1 MRPAHREREERFRA
15 LYAAHHLDVLRFVA
29 RRAHQDAAEDVVAEA
44 FLVAWR
50 RLDDAPRRPDDVRAW
65 LFGVARHCLLNAG
78 RGHARR
84 EALAVRV
91 AAVGG
96 AGEDGLHEADS
107 VAARLDLAAAWRRLT
122 EAEQE
127 VLALTVFEDLTS
139 PQAGAVL
146 GIPAAAYRLR
156 LMRARR
162 SLRRH
167 LGAGDSA
174 ESSEPAAVPLR
185 SQP

>member
-1 MRPAHREREERFRA
+1 VRPVHPEREERFRA

-29 RRAHQDAAEDVVAEA
+29 RRAHPDAAEDVVAEA

-78 RGHARR
+78 RGRARR

-91 AAVGG
+91 AAA
-96 AGEDGLHEADS
+96 AGDDEVHEAD
-107 VAARLDLAAAWRRLT
+107 AAAQRLDLAVAWRRLT

-167 LGAGDSA
+167 LEAGEPSA
-174 ESSEPAAVPLR
+174 PAAPLR
-185 SQP
+185 SRS

>member
-1 MRPAHREREERFRA
+1 VRADRPEREERFRA
-15 LYAAHHLDVLRFVA
+15 LYTAHHLDVLRFVA
-29 RRAHQDAAEDVVAEA
+29 RRADPDAAEDVVAEA

-78 RGHARR
+78 RGRARR
-84 EALAVRV
+84 ESLAVRV
-91 AAVGG
+91 AVVRSSG
-96 AGEDGLHEADS
+96 DDVLHEADD
-107 VAARLDLAAAWRRLT
+107 VAARLDLSAAWRRLT
-122 EAEQE
+122 VAEQE

-167 LGAGDSA
+167 LDAGERAGSP
-174 ESSEPAAVPLR
+174 ESAVPVR
-185 SQP
+185 SRS

>member
-1 MRPAHREREERFRA
+1 VHPEREERFRA

-29 RRAHQDAAEDVVAEA
+29 RRAHPDAAEDVVAEA

-50 RLDDAPRRPDDVRAW
+50 RLDEAPRRTDDLRAW

-91 AAVGG
+91 AAAGGVGG
-96 AGEDGLHEADS
+96 DLVHEAEA
-107 VAARLDLAAAWRRLT
+107 VAERLDLAAAWRRLT
-122 EAEQE
+122 PAEQE

-167 LGAGDSA
+167 LEAGESA
-174 ESSEPAAVPLR
+174 ESDEAAAVPLR
-185 SQP
+185 SFP